1 LETTLNLSEFGKNLG
16 VVDIYKNSKNLV
28 IKFDSKLTNKEELE
42 SKI

>member
-1 LETTLNLSEFGKNLG
+1 
-16 VVDIYKNSKNLV
+16 KNSKNLV

>member
-1 LETTLNLSEFGKNLG
+1 
-16 VVDIYKNSKNLV
+16 DIYKNSKNLV

>member
-1 LETTLNLSEFGKNLG
+1 G

>member
-1 LETTLNLSEFGKNLG
+1 
-16 VVDIYKNSKNLV
+16 VDIYKNSKNLV